1 MHDNDDIGPNVRNP
15 QSKSRKIIR
24 GKLESLGIWHEV
36 SVDGHE
42 KLGDKA
48 LQMGLVGFHIY
59 GARDKWSGKVLLL
72 TVLPSSRFAEAI
84 GHVYLDFCVEY
95 GRASLSLL
103 YYLLMLKLM
112 FYCLTVIPIQVTF
125 DGGSETPDMKGI
137 QTALRYV
144 QLFEVICYL

>member
-1 MHDNDDIGPNVRNP
+1 MLVVNDHANPSFRSVVRAVMHDNDDIGPAVRNP

-24 GKLESLGIWHEV
+24 GKLESLGIWHEL

-59 GARDKWSGKVLLL
+59 GARDKWSGKVLMLI
-72 TVLPSSRFAEAI
+72 VLPSSRFAEAI

-95 GRASLSLL
+95 GRAYLFSLCCTAIH
-103 YYLLMLKLM
+103 LM
-112 FYCLTVIPIQVTF
+112 QVF
-125 DGGSETPDMKGI
+125 RSYSHPAD
-137 QTALRYV
+137 L
-144 QLFEVICYL
+144 